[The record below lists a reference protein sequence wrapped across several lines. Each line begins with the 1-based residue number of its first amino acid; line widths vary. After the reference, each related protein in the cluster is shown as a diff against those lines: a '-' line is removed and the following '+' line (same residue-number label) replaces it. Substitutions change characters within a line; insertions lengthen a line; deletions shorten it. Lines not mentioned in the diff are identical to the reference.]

1 MSLIG
6 TLLSMAADLAGLLAN
21 SSSALDRAR
30 LHVTITQP
38 SPNSEIGGRYLTI
51 AGECQG
57 RRRSAELW
65 VAIQPSDCR
74 GTDSWWVQGPAL
86 NVKEDGTWKVTT
98 ARLGR
103 EGPEAALDIG
113 ATFTIGVF
121 AVERDEQ
128 DPFTRSLNDGDRF
141 SPPERGS
148 RLLESIEVRR
158 VRE

>member
-6 TLLSMAADLAGLLAN
+6 SMLSIAADLAGFVAD
-21 SSSALDRAR
+21 STSALDRGR
-30 LHVTITQP
+30 LRVTITHP

-51 AGECQG
+51 SGECHG

-86 NVKEDGTWKVTT
+86 NVREDGTWKVAQ

-103 EGPEAALDIG
+103 EGLEAALDVG

-121 AVERDEQ
+121 AVEPDSKN
-128 DPFTRSLNDGDRF
+128 PFTHSLNGGERF
-141 SPPERGS
+141 SPPPGS
-148 RLLESIEVRR
+148 RLLTSVEVRR
-158 VRE
+158 VRD